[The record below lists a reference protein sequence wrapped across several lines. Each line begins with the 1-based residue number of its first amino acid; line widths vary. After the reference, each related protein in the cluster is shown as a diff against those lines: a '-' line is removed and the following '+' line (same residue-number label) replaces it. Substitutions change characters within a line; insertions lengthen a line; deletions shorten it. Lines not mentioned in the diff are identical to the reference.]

1 MKKFALVLLSIPAI
15 IVLLAAT
22 DTRPHLGLPKPA
34 ADALAAVLVEE
45 ALHPAY
51 YATWQACE
59 SLPSWGGL
67 DRKVEKTVTKTLTNL
82 FELSNEFIR

>member
-1 MKKFALVLLSIPAI
+1 MKKFALVLLSIPAVI
-15 IVLLAAT
+15 AILAAT

-34 ADALAAVLVEE
+34 ADAVATILVEE

-51 YATWQACE
+51 HATWEACE
-59 SLPSWGGL
+59 NLPSWGGL
-67 DRKVEKTVTKTLTNL
+67 DRKVEKTVTNTLTNL